1 MNQQQISICGCGWLG
16 LPLAKSFVENGFSV
30 FGSKQSPDDA
40 QALLKEGIN
49 GVALSLPINLD
60 SFMESNHSVLKTF
73 FQFNVLVINVP
84 PGRQANSAEVFKQKI
99 QSLSHMAKQ
108 FGGEK
113 IIFISTTGVYA
124 DGVGEVTEATPT
136 APNTESGHA
145 HVWVEQWLKEQWQE
159 NLVVLR
165 LAGLI
170 GGDRHPVKHIVKR
183 FESTQRPL
191 EHGLTPVNLIHQDDV
206 IAAIHSIVNHWPSQK
221 ILHLAAPSHPSR
233 SEYYREMAKRV
244 GLLPPEFVQDG
255 EQNKF
260 INADQSIKALNIKLK
275 HADLMVSHP
284 YQ

>member
-16 LPLAKSFVENGFSV
+16 LPLAKSFVQNKFSV
-30 FGSKQSPDDA
+30 FGSKQSPDDV

-60 SFMESNHSVLKTF
+60 LLIESNTSNLASF

-84 PGRQANSAEVFKQKI
+84 PGRSTNSAEVFKQKI
-99 QSLSHMAKQ
+99 QNLSHMAKR

-113 IIFISTTGVYA
+113 IIFISTTSVYA
-124 DGVGEVTEATPT
+124 DCMGEVTEETST

-145 HVWVEQWLKEQWQE
+145 HVWIEQWLKEQWQE

-170 GGDRHPVKHIVKR
+170 GRDRHPVKHIVKR
-183 FESTQRPL
+183 FESTLLPL
-191 EHGLTPVNLIHQDDV
+191 ENGLTPVNLIHQDDV
-206 IAAIHSIVNHWPSQK
+206 ITAIHSIVNHWPSQK
-221 ILHLAAPSHPSR
+221 ILHLAAPTHPSR
-233 SEYYREMAKRV
+233 SEYYRGMAKRI
-244 GLLPPEFVQDG
+244 GLLPPEFIDNG
-255 EQNKF
+255 EKSKVISANQT
-260 INADQSIKALNIKLK
+260 IKALNIKLK
-275 HADLMVSHP
+275 YADLMKTLP